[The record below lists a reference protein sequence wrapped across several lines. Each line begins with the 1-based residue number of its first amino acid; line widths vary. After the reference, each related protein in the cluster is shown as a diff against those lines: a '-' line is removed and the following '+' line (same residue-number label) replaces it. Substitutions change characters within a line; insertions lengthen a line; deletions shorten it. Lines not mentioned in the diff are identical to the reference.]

1 MLHVHEFL
9 VSSSG
14 INSTSSVNDKSL
26 DLLFDNHFISLD
38 ADKYYILFTD
48 NRDYR
53 AKVST

>member
-38 ADKYYILFTD
+38 WDKYYISFTD
-48 NRDYR
+48 YRDYR